1 MSYALE
7 CKEELTHVV
16 IETEKESKILLNAI
30 IHNGFTLSLSSKMSF
45 KLNFE
50 TLSNPIT
57 RFIIKLLLQVFPNI
71 NYNLYQRQ
79 VMRFN
84 KPVLFSIFIEDGDRI
99 IKEFKIL
106 EDDTEIKRGIIDNET
121 LKKAYLRGCFIVGGS
136 VNDPKTSNYH
146 LEFQTSIDREAIFI
160 QTLINSFGFNARIS
174 KRKDKYVI
182 YLKDKDSICDIL
194 RIIGVNVQ
202 VFKMEEDII
211 KRKVIADAKR
221 KVNFD
226 IANQSKTNEA
236 NKNIFKYIKYLEKYY
251 PLEKLDPKLV
261 MVMEVRKNNMET
273 SLTELCDILKN
284 EYNENISKS
293 GLNHRFRKIKEIAL
307 EYREK
312 RNKNDRY

>member
-50 TLSNPIT
+50 TPSNPIT

-106 EDDTEIKRGIIDNET
+106 EDDAEIKRGIIDNET

-261 MVMEVRKNNMET
+261 MVMEVRKNNMEA

>member
-16 IETEKESKILLNAI
+16 VETEKESKILLNAI

-50 TLSNPIT
+50 TPSNPIT
-57 RFIIKLLLQVFPNI
+57 RFIIKLLLHVFPNI

-261 MVMEVRKNNMET
+261 MVMEVRKNNMEA

>member
-50 TLSNPIT
+50 TPSNPIT

-160 QTLINSFGFNARIS
+160 QTLINSFCFNDRIS

-261 MVMEVRKNNMET
+261 MVMEVRKNNMEA

>member
-50 TLSNPIT
+50 TPSNPIT

-99 IKEFKIL
+99 IKEFKVL

-251 PLEKLDPKLV
+251 PVEKLDPKLV
-261 MVMEVRKNNMET
+261 MVMEVRKNNMEA

>member
-50 TLSNPIT
+50 TPSNPIT

-121 LKKAYLRGCFIVGGS
+121 LKKAYLRG
-136 VNDPKTSNYH
+136 
-146 LEFQTSIDREAIFI
+146 
-160 QTLINSFGFNARIS
+160 TLINSFGFNARIS

-261 MVMEVRKNNMET
+261 MVMEVRKNNMEA
-273 SLTELCDILKN
+273 SLTEMCDILKN

>member
-16 IETEKESKILLNAI
+16 VETEKESKILLNAI

-50 TLSNPIT
+50 TPSNPIT

-99 IKEFKIL
+99 IKEFKVL
-106 EDDTEIKRGIIDNET
+106 EDDTEIKREIIDNET
-121 LKKAYLRGCFIVGGS
+121 LKKAYLRVCFIVGGS

-261 MVMEVRKNNMET
+261 MVMEVRKNNMEA

>member
-50 TLSNPIT
+50 TPSNPIT

-261 MVMEVRKNNMET
+261 MVMEVRKNNMEA

-312 RNKNDRY
+312 RNKNDRH

>member
-16 IETEKESKILLNAI
+16 IEKEKESKILLNAI

-50 TLSNPIT
+50 TPSNPIT

-106 EDDTEIKRGIIDNET
+106 EDDTEIKREIIDNET

-261 MVMEVRKNNMET
+261 MVMEVRKNNMEA

>member
-50 TLSNPIT
+50 TPSNPIT

-106 EDDTEIKRGIIDNET
+106 EDDTEIKREIIDNET

-261 MVMEVRKNNMET
+261 MVMEVRKNNMEA

>member
-30 IHNGFTLSLSSKMSF
+30 IHNGFTLSLYSKMSF

-50 TLSNPIT
+50 TPSNPIT

-99 IKEFKIL
+99 IKEFKVL
-106 EDDTEIKRGIIDNET
+106 EDDMEIKRGIIDNET

-261 MVMEVRKNNMET
+261 MVMEVRKNNMEA

>member
-50 TLSNPIT
+50 TPSNPIT

-261 MVMEVRKNNMET
+261 MVMEVRKNNMEA

>member
-16 IETEKESKILLNAI
+16 VETEKESKILLNAI

-50 TLSNPIT
+50 TPSNPIT

-261 MVMEVRKNNMET
+261 MVMEVRKNNMEA

>member
-50 TLSNPIT
+50 TPSNPIT

-99 IKEFKIL
+99 IKEFKVL
-106 EDDTEIKRGIIDNET
+106 EDDTEIKREIIDNET

-261 MVMEVRKNNMET
+261 MVMEVRKNNMEA

>member
-16 IETEKESKILLNAI
+16 VETEKESKILLNAI

-50 TLSNPIT
+50 TPSNPIT

-99 IKEFKIL
+99 IKEFKVL
-106 EDDTEIKRGIIDNET
+106 EDDTEIKREIIDNET

-261 MVMEVRKNNMET
+261 MVMEVRKNNMEA

>member
-50 TLSNPIT
+50 TPSNPIT

-251 PLEKLDPKLV
+251 PVEKLDPKLV
-261 MVMEVRKNNMET
+261 MVMEVRKNNMEA